1 LHTLDDRRAAGL
13 EETPECQT
21 VADSLQRRTC
31 PRIPTH
37 KVLLMKRYMIAASR
51 HAFMYLLASLL
62 FAFSIVSLNS
72 LFPHPAYADDSSI
85 RKALL
90 GSAYTTHEGYRVLQR
105 ICDEAG
111 GRLPASPQNA
121 QALRILGEELARNGV
136 SSRQESFTMPG
147 WVRGEDLVEI
157 LSPAQKKLR
166 AAALGYTDHHPP
178 LEAAVAWA
186 GYGRE
191 QDLAG
196 VSGRLALVTSEAP
209 REGDAPLRLEVIEN
223 AARAGA
229 KGVLFINDK
238 PGGLVLTGVG
248 NFQGK
253 PNLVPAYSITLEE
266 GKWLQRMLGA
276 GREVRLQVATASR
289 CTLVQTANLVASLP
303 GKRKATIVVGA
314 HIDSWDISQGAVD
327 NGIGSATL
335 FEAARLLSLHS
346 PVNQYSIEFVWFN
359 GEELGL
365 WGSKTYLEQHKRDSI
380 VAMINM
386 DMIGRPTGINVMGF
400 DEFIPL
406 CRELMD
412 NLKGFDWSGGIAS
425 TPWTNSD
432 HEPFLLEGIPSFTMM
447 GHLEKESVF
456 HYHDFGDTFDKV
468 DHSALVDASAG
479 IAAFVH
485 ALANN
490 TRVPYRIKSVPER
503 IETFNASG
511 MEKRLRRQGEWP
523 Y

>member
-1 LHTLDDRRAAGL
+1 MN
-13 EETPECQT
+13 
-21 VADSLQRRTC
+21 SL
-31 PRIPTH
+31 
-37 KVLLMKRYMIAASR
+37 VS
-51 HAFMYLLASLL
+51 FM
-62 FAFSIVSLNS
+62 FAFCVVSLSS
-72 LFPHPAYADDSSI
+72 LFPNAAYADDSSV

-111 GRLPASPQNA
+111 GRLPGSPPDA

-147 WVRGEDLVEI
+147 WVRGEDLIEI
-157 LSPAQKKLR
+157 LTPARKKLR

-178 LEAAVAWA
+178 LEAAVAW
-186 GYGRE
+186 GGFGRTE
-191 QDLAG
+191 DLAG
-196 VSGRLALVTSEAP
+196 VPGRFALVTSEAP
-209 REGDAPLRLEVIEN
+209 REGDAPLRLEAIEN

-253 PNLVPAYSITLEE
+253 PNPVPAYSITLEE
-266 GKWLQRMLGA
+266 GKWLRRLLEA
-276 GREVRLQVATASR
+276 GREVRLRVATASR
-289 CTLVQTANLVASLP
+289 CTLVQTANLVATLP
-303 GKRKATIVVGA
+303 GRRKATIVVGA
-314 HIDSWDISQGAVD
+314 HVDSWDISQGAVD
-327 NGIGSATL
+327 NGIGSAIL
-335 FEAARLLSLHS
+335 FEAARLLSMHS
-346 PVNQYSIEFVWFN
+346 PINQYSIEFVWFN

-365 WGSKTYLEQHKRDSI
+365 WGSKAYLQRHKKDSI
-380 VAMINM
+380 AAMINL
-386 DMIGRPTGINVMGF
+386 DMTGRPTGINVMGF
-400 DEFIPL
+400 DELTPL

-412 NLKGFDWSGGIAS
+412 SLKGFDWSGGVIS

-432 HEPFLLEGIPSFTMM
+432 HEPFLLEGIPSLTMM
-447 GHLEKESVF
+447 GSLEKESVF

-479 IAAFVH
+479 IAALVH
-485 ALANN
+485 LLANN

-503 IETFNASG
+503 IETFKGSG